1 MSNLDDDHDEISEC
15 NNHRVE
21 IKDEIEGDDIN
32 EEQVNG
38 NHEKNTSK
46 EKVLDSTLINLQRKQ
61 KSMIIIVVGIM
72 YPHLFLICHL
82 VGKSLMYHQKIFKS
96 QHP

>member
-46 EKVLDSTLINLQRKQ
+46 EKVLDSTLINLQRKR
-61 KSMIIIVVGIM
+61 KSIIIIVVDIM
-72 YPHLFLICHL
+72 YPHPFFICHL